1 MARSVDLRLLRT
13 TAHSPSYFTLTR
25 DYAPGEQSDLV
36 DFCIPCN
43 PYFPTPGM
51 FERLQRNL
59 ETILKYYPSDAETIT
74 AELCNTLGLQPQT
87 VAMGNGST
95 ELITWIDHL
104 LVRESLAIPIPTF
117 GRWTDQPLETGKR
130 VDMFPLQ
137 ESEGF
142 RLDVDSYVRFIR
154 SRGSRVAVIC
164 NPNNPDG
171 GFVARQE
178 VVRMLDMLNDLDLVV
193 VDESFIDFVDAEPY
207 RSVAEEAAIRPNVIV
222 LKSLGKNFGLHGVR
236 FGYMVS
242 NPALAGVI
250 RKALPKWNLNS
261 FAEVVV
267 FMLKEH
273 QEEYYQSLRLL
284 ARDRQL
290 MYEQLSQLPGLTVY
304 PSQGNFLLIK
314 LPDGR
319 DGVELRD
326 YLLSEWGVFVR
337 ECGNKLG
344 TTSQFLRLVVRPQPD
359 VQRLLNGL
367 FAYLYGVETLNP
379 PVHQAQQV
387 PHNQQQQVTY
397 QQQRS
402 ITAATESPWGSPLA
416 ELTGARPM
424 TVADVV
430 GGQPAAAASTGAHRR
445 VGVDTGPMPQVTVSE
460 ATIQH
465 PLAVA
470 DTGMQQAVTPG
481 AAAGTGTGAG
491 GAGVPG
497 TAAGGTG
504 TFPAAGTGPFPA
516 IGAGSPAGT
525 GPFPAVGSGSPS
537 GTGTFPAVGSG
548 SPASTGP
555 FPAVGSGSPSGTGS
569 FPAVGTGTFAA
580 VNTGAFAAVGGG
592 AGGTAGGTATLSPGS
607 TANGATTAAAQ
618 GGSPGAD
625 TNTQWP
631 ASAVADIAAG
641 RTSATD
647 TGQWPAL
654 SAANQTGSAAAPAQA
669 DGSAQAA
676 ASAQSAQDQA
686 AEQSQNQASASGS
699 GEEKGSGKDP
709 ATDPALNTTIPTST
723 GEIKIT
729 ETGSWSIP
737 PDLAS
742 ARARSKGDRSSGSGM
757 GRPTVADVNAR
768 SGYGT
773 LGVDDRF
780 ALAPKNRDQGPGT
793 DWITVRRR

>member
-13 TAHSPSYFTLTR
+13 QAHSPSYFALTR
-25 DYAPGEQSDLV
+25 DFGEQSDLV

-51 FERLQRNL
+51 FERLKANL
-59 ETILKYYPSDAETIT
+59 EGILKYYPSDAETIT

-95 ELITWIDHL
+95 ELITWIDQL

-137 ESEGF
+137 ESQGF

-171 GFVARQE
+171 GFVARQD
-178 VVRMLDMLNDLDLVV
+178 VVRMLDMLNDLDLVI

-222 LKSLGKNFGLHGVR
+222 LKSLGKNFGLHGIR

-273 QEEYYQSLRLL
+273 QEEYYHSLRLL

-290 MYEQLSQLPGLTVY
+290 MYEQLSQLPGLTVF
-304 PSQGNFLLIK
+304 PSQGNFLMIK

-319 DGVELRD
+319 DGAELRD
-326 YLLSEWGVFVR
+326 YLLSEFGVYVR

-344 TTSQFLRLVVRPQPD
+344 SSSQFLRLVVRPQPD

-379 PVHQAQQV
+379 PAQPQHTAQQV
-387 PHNQQQQVTY
+387 THQQP
-397 QQQRS
+397 RPL
-402 ITAATESPWGSPLA
+402 TAAESDAQWAKAVA
-416 ELTGARPM
+416 EIAATRPV
-424 TVADVV
+424 TVADIVAARPAGV
-430 GGQPAAAASTGAHRR
+430 PDPTVQRPAAVADTGAHRQLTAS
-445 VGVDTGPMPQVTVSE
+445 DTLSGVTVSD
-460 ATIQH
+460 ATAQH

-470 DTGMQQAVTPG
+470 DTGAHRVVTADMNG
-481 AAAGTGTGAG
+481 GGTGLNGGGSAG
-491 GAGVPG
+491 GAWN
-497 TAAGGTG
+497 GGSTG
-504 TFPAAGTGPFPA
+504 GNLLNTGPMA
-516 IGAGSPAGT
+516 AVTTGSM
-525 GPFPAVGSGSPS
+525 
-537 GTGTFPAVGSG
+537 
-548 SPASTGP
+548 STG
-555 FPAVGSGSPSGTGS
+555 SM
-569 FPAVGTGTFAA
+569 
-580 VNTGAFAAVGGG
+580 VNTGAMAAVGGG
-592 AGGTAGGTATLSPGS
+592 GLATATAAPAATTTQQVTQQTAQQDNGTA
-607 TANGATTAAAQ
+607 AQ
-618 GGSPGAD
+618 QRPVSVTD
-625 TNTQWP
+625 TDAQWP
-631 ASAVADIAAG
+631 AATVAEITAG
-641 RTSATD
+641 RTNLAD
-647 TGQWPAL
+647 TGAWPAVTGNNANNN
-654 SAANQTGSAAAPAQA
+654 SADDSANGSSGNSAGDTASRLVAAPVP
-669 DGSAQAA
+669 
-676 ASAQSAQDQA
+676 
-686 AEQSQNQASASGS
+686 
-699 GEEKGSGKDP
+699 DP
-709 ATDPALNTTIPTST
+709 APTST
-723 GEIKIT
+723 QVRPSGNRQVE
-729 ETGSWSIP
+729 ETGSWQIP

-742 ARARSKGDRSSGSGM
+742 ARARSNSDRSSRPTVSGIGS

-768 SGYGT
+768 SGYGA

-780 ALAPKNRDQGPGT
+780 TLAPAQGRDQGPGT
-793 DWITVRRR
+793 DWITIQRRGKN